1 MKCICKYV
9 SLRNSVSKI
18 CKMICLETF
27 FVYVYKYQIGASQN
41 VEHDRKKQNTKT

>member
-41 VEHDRKKQNTKT
+41 VEHDKKKQSTKT